1 MIKGNILLI
10 DDDEDDQFIFKDILK
25 EIHFPYD
32 CRVAGDGLEAVSR
45 LTDGEELPAIIFL
58 DLNMPLMNGVEF
70 LTHMKDH
77 PSINRIPI
85 VIFSTSNNPADRVK
99 LPILGAS
106 LFITK
111 TGDFKELKYK
121 LTEILNDQQA
131 RTSCSIL

>member
-1 MIKGNILLI
+1 MIKGHILLI

-25 EIHFPYD
+25 EIRFPYE
-32 CRVAGDGLEAVSR
+32 CQVASDGLDAVSR
-45 LTDGEELPAIIFL
+45 LTCDEELPAIIFL

-70 LTHMKDH
+70 LTHIKDH
-77 PSINRIPI
+77 PPINQIPI

-111 TGDFKELKYK
+111 TSDFKELKYK
-121 LTEILNDQQA
+121 LTEILNEQ
-131 RTSCSIL
+131 